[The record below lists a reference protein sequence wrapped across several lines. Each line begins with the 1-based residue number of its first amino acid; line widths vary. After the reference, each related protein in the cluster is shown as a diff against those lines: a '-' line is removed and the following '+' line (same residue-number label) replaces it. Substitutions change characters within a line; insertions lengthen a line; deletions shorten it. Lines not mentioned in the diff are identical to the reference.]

1 MRKGDETKR
10 EILRAAEQLFCQ
22 KGYEAASMQEIV
34 RAAGVSKGGI
44 YHHFASKEEIMTLL
58 SHQHAQE
65 SAERA
70 EAQLADAPDD
80 LAPMRDEDAAFT
92 AMLLPMATS
101 PEGRAMALTYLDALS
116 ERFHPLLEQTIAQGV
131 QSGALFTEIRGVAGI
146 VLHLLGDCFFD
157 LAAQL
162 MQAKNDKQPCD
173 LPALVDLLTR
183 YRRAVEVLLNAPF
196 GSVTLLT
203 LEDVESMAQR
213 LL

>member
-1 MRKGDETKR
+1 
-10 EILRAAEQLFCQ
+10 
-22 KGYEAASMQEIV
+22 
-34 RAAGVSKGGI
+34 
-44 YHHFASKEEIMTLL
+44 
-58 SHQHAQE
+58 
-65 SAERA
+65 
-70 EAQLADAPDD
+70 
-80 LAPMRDEDAAFT
+80 
-92 AMLLPMATS
+92 MATS

-116 ERFHPLLEQTIAQGV
+116 DRFHPLLEQTIAQGV

-213 LL
+213 LLQ